1 MEEMTQS
8 RLREMKLVQMA
19 RRMEEIAAD
28 PNNHSMVWR
37 DAVAS
42 MVDSEYDHRSTRRLQ
57 ELLRKAR
64 LKYPSA
70 NLESLD
76 YDAARGLPKDLMREL
91 SSGRWIEQAH
101 NVLVS
106 GPTGTGKSYLA
117 CALAAFACRRGLKA
131 TYARVSVFLDA
142 MASER
147 ALGTYPKALERL
159 RKAKLLVL
167 DDLGADI
174 LTREQRN
181 ILFDVVEDRSME
193 GAIVVTSQ
201 VPIEQWSDVFGEA
214 GAAEAIC
221 DRLLCNAHRIALKG
235 ASRRG
240 RFRINPT
247 A

>member
-1 MEEMTQS
+1 MLKSFSALCRALAQ
-8 RLREMKLVQMA
+8 
-19 RRMEEIAAD
+19 RRA
-28 PNNHSMVWR
+28 
-37 DAVAS
+37 
-42 MVDSEYDHRSTRRLQ
+42 
-57 ELLRKAR
+57 
-64 LKYPSA
+64 
-70 NLESLD
+70 
-76 YDAARGLPKDLMREL
+76 LP
-91 SSGRWIEQAH
+91 
-101 NVLVS
+101 
-106 GPTGTGKSYLA
+106 
-117 CALAAFACRRGLKA
+117 CALAAFACRRGMKA

-142 MASER
+142 MAAER
-147 ALGTYPKALERL
+147 ALGTYPKALEKL

-201 VPIEQWSDVFGEA
+201 VPIEQWSEVFGEA

-247 A
+247 T